1 MASRLPTLGPRGE
14 GWVALQ
20 GVILLAIALAGTRGP
35 AWDGAARIATTVFGG
50 ALLLAGGLL
59 AVRAVIDLRESL
71 TAFPHPRDGA
81 RLVDRGAYRL
91 VRHPIYGG
99 LVLGSLGWG
108 LVVASPA
115 ALVGAVL
122 LLVFFDL
129 KSRREEAWLLDRYP
143 AYAAY
148 RARTRR
154 MVPFLWMVPFLF

>member
-1 MASRLPTLGPRGE
+1 MTSRLPTLGPRGE
-14 GWVALQ
+14 GWLLIQ
-20 GVILLAIALAGTRGP
+20 GFILLAIALAGTRGP
-35 AWDGAARIATTVFGG
+35 AWEGAARIATTVFGG

-59 AVRAVIDLRESL
+59 AARGVVDLRESL
-71 TAFPHPRDGA
+71 TALPHPREDGQ
-81 RLVDRGAYRL
+81 LIERGAYRL

-99 LVLGSLGWG
+99 LVLGSVGWG

-115 ALVGAVL
+115 ALVGALL

-148 RARTRR
+148 QARTRR
-154 MVPFLWMVPFLF
+154 MVPFVF